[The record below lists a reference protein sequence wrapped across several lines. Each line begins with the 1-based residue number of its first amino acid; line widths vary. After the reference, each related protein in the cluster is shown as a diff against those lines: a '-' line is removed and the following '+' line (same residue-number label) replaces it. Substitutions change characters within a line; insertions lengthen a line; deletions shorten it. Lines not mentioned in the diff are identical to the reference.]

1 MRNSPVFSLH
11 LPSLFLF
18 SLVQLATRM
27 LLLAWRLLGEPLWS
41 CSPRPGC
48 CHLLQGM
55 RSLLGLPQHQHFQ
68 WKSLPRGDLDV
79 LLTFKVNPLAEQG
92 RQFPGGEGGCPQL
105 GGMREMLGDV
115 TGSFLPSSWPLCPG
129 Q

>member
-11 LPSLFLF
+11 LPSPFLF
-18 SLVQLATRM
+18 SLVQLDTRM
-27 LLLAWRLLGEPLWS
+27 LLLTWRLLGEHLWS

-68 WKSLPRGDLDV
+68 WKSLPCGDLDV

-92 RQFPGGEGGCPQL
+92 RQFPGGG
-105 GGMREMLGDV
+105 V
-115 TGSFLPSSWPLCPG
+115 SSAG
-129 Q
+129 RDERDAR